1 MDAYVI
7 TLRILALLYMRKK
20 GLRVLLFFAPLFFTL
35 KTATLAR
42 CFAHSPQR
50 CVSG

>member
-1 MDAYVI
+1 
-7 TLRILALLYMRKK
+7 MRKK